1 MTVGTCTYM
10 GLALPVFG
18 EAEMTQKTLATDIL
32 TITGATSQSGDFL
45 VCRIADGTEKFS
57 IDVSGNAT
65 IAGNAVATGYVS
77 GSYFKTGLVA
87 GTAALDT
94 VTLPSSGCFGFA
106 VVSSTSRLYVRQGT
120 AVTYFNAAG

>member
-10 GLALPVFG
+10 GLALPVKG
-18 EAEMTQKTLATDIL
+18 EAELAQTTAATDIL
-32 TITGATSQSGDFL
+32 TITGAGSQSGDFL
-45 VCRIADGTEKFS
+45 VCRISDGTEKFAV
-57 IDVSGNAT
+57 DVSGNV
-65 IAGNAVATGYVS
+65 VAAGYVQS
-77 GSYFKTGLVA
+77 ASYFKTGLVA

-94 VTLPSSGCFGFA
+94 VTLPASGCFGFA